1 MKYGKKIKNIN
12 FYLMTLGIIAITIL
26 IQLGIQYIA
35 R

>member
-1 MKYGKKIKNIN
+1 MKYGKKIKNVK
-12 FYLMTLGIIAITIL
+12 FYLITFGIIAIAIV